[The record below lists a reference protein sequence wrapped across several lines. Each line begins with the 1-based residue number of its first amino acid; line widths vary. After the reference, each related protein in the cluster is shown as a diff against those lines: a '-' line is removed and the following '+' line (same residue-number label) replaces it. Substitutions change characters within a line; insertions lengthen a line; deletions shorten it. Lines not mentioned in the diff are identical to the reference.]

1 MSALIVSYSY
11 EDGSRAVIVVK
22 QQFQVHTIFDKIEV
36 INQAK
41 QITDILNT

>member
-1 MSALIVSYSY
+1 MTAIIISYSY
-11 EDGSRAVIVVK
+11 EKGSRAVIGVK

-41 QITDILNT
+41 QITDIT